1 MGDETRA
8 AAYGYAMRTFLLGAV
23 LLFACGPALAHKPT
37 VKECLEAGDFINNAA
52 RSRDG
57 GTTREFFLDRLQ
69 QDFATIRAFRP
80 ELRWFVLDDDDENFL
95 QTEVKLVF
103 DAPLAAGQH
112 RSDFLERC
120 VLRPAPNP

>member
-1 MGDETRA
+1 MRIIAFGA
-8 AAYGYAMRTFLLGAV
+8 ALFA
-23 LLFACGPALAHKPT
+23 LLFAGGAALAHKPT

-52 RSRDG
+52 LSRDG

-69 QDFATIRAFRP
+69 QDYVMLRAFRP
-80 ELRWFVLDDDDENFL
+80 ELRWFVLDADDEEFL

-103 DAPLAAGQH
+103 DAPVAGAQH

-120 VLRPAPNP
+120 VLRPAANP